1 MCIDYRKLNSII
13 KKDVYVLF
21 RIEEI
26 LENLFGN
33 KYFIVLDVKLGYYQV
48 EIKEEYK
55 ERIVFIVGVLGFYEF
70 NRMLFG
76 LFNLLVIY

>member
-1 MCIDYRKLNSII
+1 M
-13 KKDVYVLF
+13 
-21 RIEEI
+21 
-26 LENLFGN
+26 
-33 KYFIVLDVKLGYYQV
+33 

>member
-1 MCIDYRKLNSII
+1 MDIGIIRLFKFLFLSNIVLVRKKNNEFCMCIDYRKLNSII

-33 KYFIVLDVKLGYYQV
+33 KYFIVLDVKLGYY
-48 EIKEEYK
+48 
-55 ERIVFIVGVLGFYEF
+55 
-70 NRMLFG
+70 
-76 LFNLLVIY
+76 